1 MEFLLQPF
9 NRTTLIEEVN
19 DSEIPTGPTR
29 CPVVPVPALSLPAAS
44 ASSADALIC
53 SPPHG
58 AAKDGRE
65 RPQGSENSIEQVDPQ
80 APGWTRRVRVGAAAP
95 GRAPCPDR
103 MTALEKS
110 KRRPALTP
118 ERAIQVYT
126 RSPHCGQG
134 TRGKI
139 SSWGADDDDADM
151 LEGEV
156 R

>member
-19 DSEIPTGPTR
+19 DNEIPTGPTR

-103 MTALEKS
+103 MTALENRSEFLLKLL

-118 ERAIQVYT
+118 E
-126 RSPHCGQG
+126 
-134 TRGKI
+134 
-139 SSWGADDDDADM
+139 
-151 LEGEV
+151 
-156 R
+156 

>member
-80 APGWTRRVRVGAAAP
+80 APGWTRRVGVGAAAP

-103 MTALEKS
+103 MTALENRNDG
-110 KRRPALTP
+110 RR
-118 ERAIQVYT
+118 
-126 RSPHCGQG
+126 
-134 TRGKI
+134 
-139 SSWGADDDDADM
+139 
-151 LEGEV
+151 
-156 R
+156 